1 MKYQSYQH
9 IERLS
14 KINNEFSDFNDMPT
28 HSIDLFE
35 KMDGANCFVSYDP
48 DSDSWVTGSRK
59 RQISVQNDTV
69 GFAAYVN
76 YADDDHIKDLL
87 LFLKDTGGRYGVYG
101 EWMGISKFLGSI
113 KYYVPNALGFH
124 VFDVYDDAEDRYL
137 SYDEYSAMFEDY
149 KFIRYVPRIDT
160 VSSIDADQL
169 AEVARRA
176 NYMLPEGKIGEGIVI
191 KDYDYRTYGRQQF
204 FKLVLDEFL
213 ENKRKSRQE
222 RPQLEGGIE
231 AVIADQF
238 VTVSEIDKAYA
249 KTLLRLGEDAQL
261 KRVLPMT
268 MELVFHD
275 VVQENGYELARLA
288 MKNRVSVDFS
298 RLRHEI
304 QDRVRKQILNG

>member
-9 IERLS
+9 IERIS
-14 KINNEFSDFNDMPT
+14 KIDNEFSDFNDMPA

-48 DSDSWVTGSRK
+48 YSDYWVTGSRK
-59 RQISVQNDTV
+59 RQISVQDDNA

-76 YADDDHIKDLL
+76 YAEDDHVKDLL
-87 LFLKDTGGRYGVYG
+87 RFLRDSGGRYGVYG
-101 EWMGISKFLGSI
+101 EWMGNSKFLGSI
-113 KYYVPNALGFH
+113 KYYVPSALGFH
-124 VFDVYDDAEDRYL
+124 VFDVYDDVEDRYL

-169 AEVARRA
+169 AEVAKRA
-176 NYMLPEGKIGEGIVI
+176 TYMLPEGKLGEGIVI

-204 FKLVLDEFL
+204 FKLVLDEYL
-213 ENKRKSRQE
+213 EGKRKSRRE
-222 RPQLEGGIE
+222 RPVLEGGIE
-231 AVIADQF
+231 PVIADKF
-238 VTVSEIDKAYA
+238 VTVSEIEKARA
-249 KTLLRLGEDAQL
+249 KTMMRLGDDARL
-261 KRVLPMT
+261 NRVLPMT

-288 MKNRVSVDFS
+288 MKHRTSVDFE

-304 QDRVRKQILNG
+304 QNRVRTQILNS